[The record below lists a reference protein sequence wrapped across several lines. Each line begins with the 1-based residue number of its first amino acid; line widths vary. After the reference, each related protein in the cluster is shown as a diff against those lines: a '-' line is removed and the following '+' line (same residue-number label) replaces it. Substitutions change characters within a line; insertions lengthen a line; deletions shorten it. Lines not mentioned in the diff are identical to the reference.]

1 MNKQESYKMFC
12 SFSQAVTWIKQM
24 EGSNLKMV
32 DSTDANCIKIVEQ
45 AVRMGQPL
53 MICNFPQTFD
63 AELKPLLEKQI
74 FHR

>member
-1 MNKQESYKMFC
+1 MLKSTKYTVF
-12 SFSQAVTWIKQM
+12 FQAVTWIKQM
-24 EGSNLKMV
+24 EGTKLKIV
-32 DSTDANCIKIVEQ
+32 ESTDANCIKIVEQ

-53 MICNFPQTFD
+53 MMINFPQTFD